1 MIALG
6 VALTQTEGIVL
17 VVGYLF
23 AGVGVI
29 VLLIMPF
36 RVWGTSAS
44 CPLCGTRVVMVGYNS
59 SCVRC
64 TKCDEYLEG
73 RKKKA
78 RQMDIQYVSEKP
90 AFQVPLPWRDLRS
103 ATSPTV
109 AFNAQEYLSDKILTK
124 KGPERLVPAVWPSG
138 CCVCGGAVQNEK
150 AIAQI
155 LKRRS
160 DKVMAVRSR

>member
-90 AFQVPLPWRDLRS
+90 AFKCRYLGEIYAQQLRPLSRSMLKSIS
-103 ATSPTV
+103 ATKSSQRRDRSV
-109 AFNAQEYLSDKILTK
+109 WSLRFGL
-124 KGPERLVPAVWPSG
+124 PAAASV
-138 CCVCGGAVQNEK
+138 AVQCRMK
-150 AIAQI
+150 
-155 LKRRS
+155 KPSRRF
-160 DKVMAVRSR
+160 SRGDLTR